1 MNIKESGSG
10 LQCTR
15 KREFYVIWI
24 DILLSSMKK
33 DKIRNNLLDI
43 LNLFKWIIRSYDV
56 LYIYNYKIQC
66 TYIIYYLPSKYYA
79 WEKQIKYCMI
89 HLIFCFKFPR
99 DFCTIRCRVHE
110 LGSFWGSLLLNQLFM
125 QGKLALF
132 IHIILFHPFII
143 YSASCA

>member
-15 KREFYVIWI
+15 KRELYVIWI
-24 DILLSSMKK
+24 DILLSTMKK
-33 DKIRNNLLDI
+33 DTIRNNLLDI
-43 LNLFKWIIRSYDV
+43 HNLV
-56 LYIYNYKIQC
+56 KIQC
-66 TYIIYYLPSKYYA
+66 TYIFYYLPSKYYA

-110 LGSFWGSLLLNQLFM
+110 LGSFWGSLLLNQLFI